1 MIMRFGR
8 SSIAKTYFDFFK
20 ITDISLFSLL
30 TGFLFSSTIFLIITS
45 SAQSYPNDSIRITY
59 YIVISIIMS
68 LLHQSFY
75 HCYINHLIWDFS
87 PSNQSLFYSSPVNEI
102 ITTQLD
108 QKIRECILVIRFY
121 YHFRRCQQNIFR
133 VRESIFL
140 KTYLLIIYR

>member
-1 MIMRFGR
+1 MTEK
-8 SSIAKTYFDFFK
+8 AKINGWLWDFNRKNIFWFFLNHGHF
-20 ITDISLFSLL
+20 TFFPVDWLFVFLYNLL
-30 TGFLFSSTIFLIITS
+30 ITS
-45 SAQSYPNDSIRITY
+45 SAQSYPNGSIRITY

-102 ITTQLD
+102 IIKYTWMHT
-108 QKIRECILVIRFY
+108 CYIRFY

-133 VRESIFL
+133 VRESIFP